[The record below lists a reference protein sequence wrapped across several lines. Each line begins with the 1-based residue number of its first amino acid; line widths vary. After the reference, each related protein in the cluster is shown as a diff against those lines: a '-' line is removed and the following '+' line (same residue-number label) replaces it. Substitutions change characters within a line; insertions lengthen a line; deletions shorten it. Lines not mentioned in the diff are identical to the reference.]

1 MEQKLFIEAPSFTG
15 RNVPIDEISKVTG
28 KSPTFL
34 REMLKRGIMHFGYA
48 LKNEETS
55 SFSYFCPDKL
65 VWEETGYFNSNPGGG
80 K

>member
-1 MEQKLFIEAPSFTG
+1 MEQKLFIETPSFTG

-55 SFSYFCPDKL
+55 SFSYFCPACTSKAL
-65 VWEETGYFNSNPGGG
+65 
-80 K
+80 